1 MPLQFHQHTLSN
13 GLTIIG
19 EHNPAA
25 QSVAAGYFVN
35 TGSRDEVSAE
45 AGVSHF
51 LEHMMFKG
59 TDKRSAEAINREFDE
74 LGARYNAY
82 TNEEHTV
89 YYGAVLPERGAKLL
103 DLLSDMMRPALR
115 QSDFDME
122 KKVILEEIA
131 MYDDRPNFKV
141 FERGGTAFF
150 GEHPA
155 GNSVLGSSQSIRD
168 LSREQ
173 MLDYFQRRYAANN
186 LTLSIAGK
194 YDWQA
199 TLAQIEELTA
209 QWQSQASP
217 RQHPKLHGKVGLD
230 NIQDDKVK
238 RVHIATFATGLGAQ
252 DENRYAANILSRIIG
267 LGSGSRLYWA
277 LLDNGLADAA
287 SFSHSA
293 SDRVGAYYGYIST
306 SSANYKQVMEI
317 FQQVLAE
324 VQRDG
329 VSSEEWQRAQR
340 TLATGVTLGGET
352 PMRRLMS
359 LGVNYLYNQDY
370 RPVSMT
376 VERIMKTEHSQG
388 MALLEQRPFANLYH
402 YILEPQSPILES
414 QSPETKV

>member
-1 MPLQFHQHTLSN
+1 MALQFHQHTFAN
-13 GLTIIG
+13 GLTLIG
-19 EHNPAA
+19 EFNPAA

-45 AGVSHF
+45 SGVSHF

-59 TDKRSAEAINREFDE
+59 TDRRSADAINREFDE

-89 YYGAVLPERGAKLL
+89 YYGAVLPERREKML

-122 KKVILEEIA
+122 KNVILEEIA

-141 FERGGTAFF
+141 FEQGGTAFF
-150 GEHPA
+150 AEHPA

-186 LTLSIAGK
+186 LTLTIAGK
-194 YDWQA
+194 YDWEAVVAQVQEA
-199 TLAQIEELTA
+199 TQH
-209 QWQSQASP
+209 WQSQESP
-217 RQHPKLHGKVGLD
+217 RQHPELSGTVGQD
-230 NIQDDKVK
+230 NIHDDKVK
-238 RVHIATFATGLGAQ
+238 RVHIATFAKGLGAQ
-252 DENRYAANILSRIIG
+252 DERRYAANILSRIIG
-267 LGSGSRLYWA
+267 VGSGSRLYWA

-306 SSANYKQVMEI
+306 SSDNYAKVMDI

-376 VERIMKTEHSQG
+376 VERIMNTARSQG
-388 MALLEQRPFANLYH
+388 MALLEQRPFDNLYH
-402 YILEPQSPILES
+402 YILQPQNA
-414 QSPETKV
+414 